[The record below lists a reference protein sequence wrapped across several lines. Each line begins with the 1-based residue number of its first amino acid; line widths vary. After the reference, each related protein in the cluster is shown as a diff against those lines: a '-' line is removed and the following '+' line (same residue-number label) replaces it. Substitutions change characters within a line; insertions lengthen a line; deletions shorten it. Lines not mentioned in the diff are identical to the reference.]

1 MTTKRQRQKPEA
13 ITKSKSRTKAKA
25 KAKAKCGGSSLR
37 SEAVTKLVSQGSG
50 AVRIGVG
57 LVGWTGQRAGLG
69 VF

>member
-1 MTTKRQRQKPEA
+1 MSTVSEFAVGETDD
-13 ITKSKSRTKAKA
+13 SK
-25 KAKAKCGGSSLR
+25 GEIQGPSLR

-57 LVGWTGQRAGLG
+57 LVGWTGQGAGLG